1 LATRGICTYHLYK
14 NILVKF
20 KKKHMFPLVKKTA
33 RCLRRNDFDEALNE
47 IEERDPQLHAYLQR
61 PDVQMWA
68 RVHFP
73 VIDTI

>member
-1 LATRGICTYHLYK
+1 
-14 NILVKF
+14 
-20 KKKHMFPLVKKTA
+20 MFPLVKKTA

-68 RVHFP
+68 RAHFP